1 MKNKSALKTSMITV
15 SVMICGL
22 LGSGG
27 SAMAQSNHDASALN
41 QSGFRHC
48 SDRTLSGDYGWT
60 SEGVLLPGPGAVV
73 QFRAAGMAHFD
84 GKGNLTW
91 VEHTIIGGALLE
103 PGFTTTATGTYDVD
117 ADCTGTAI
125 VNTPNSPN
133 VPLNL
138 GFVVV
143 KDGREVRAVLDTNA
157 ITTVFTKV
165 D

>member
-1 MKNKSALKTSMITV
+1 MKNKSALKISMITV

-22 LGSGG
+22 LASGA
-27 SAMAQSNHDASALN
+27 SSMAQSNDDISALT

-48 SDRTLSGDYGWT
+48 SDRTLSGKYGWV
-60 SEGVLLPGPGAVV
+60 SEGVLLPAPGVSL

-91 VEHTIIGGALLE
+91 VEHTVIDGALLE
-103 PGFTTTATGTYDVD
+103 PGFKTAATGTYAVD
-117 ADCTGTAI
+117 PDCTGTAI
-125 VNTPNSPN
+125 VNTPNSP

-143 KDGREVRAVLDTNA
+143 KQGSEVHAVLDTNA
-157 ITTVFTKV
+157 ISTVFTKV

>member
-22 LGSGG
+22 LASGA
-27 SAMAQSNHDASALN
+27 SAMAQSNQGISALN

-60 SEGVLLPGPGAVV
+60 SEGVLLPGPGVSL

-84 GKGNLTW
+84 GRGNLTW
-91 VEHTIIGGALLE
+91 VEHTIIDGVLLE
-103 PGFTTTATGTYDVD
+103 PGFTTTATGTYDVNP
-117 ADCTGTAI
+117 DCTGTAI
-125 VNTPNSPN
+125 VNTPNSP

-143 KDGREVRAVLDTNA
+143 KDGREVRSVLDTNA
-157 ITTVFTKV
+157 ITTVFSKV